1 MYLLDTN
8 VISELRPGKR
18 GQSPAVLAW
27 AATMPLEM
35 QFISCITLLELRL
48 GMELKARQD
57 SKQGALLEAW
67 IQGVEDLFADRTLP
81 ITAKGARLCA
91 PMHVPNPADL
101 ADTLI
106 AATAL
111 EHGFTM
117 VSRNVQDFSQL
128 GVSLINP
135 WDFSPAAK

>member
-18 GQSPAVLAW
+18 AQSQAVLAW
-27 AATMPLEM
+27 AERMPIEQ
-35 QFISCITLLELRL
+35 QFICSLTLFELRL

-57 SKQGALLEAW
+57 RQQGAVLARW
-67 IQGVEDLFADRTLP
+67 IEGVEALFADRTLP
-81 ITAKGARLCA
+81 VTGKGARLCA
-91 PMHVPNPADL
+91 PMHVPDPADL

-111 EHGFTM
+111 EHGFT
-117 VSRNVQDFSQL
+117 VVTRNVQDFERL
-128 GVSLINP
+128 GVPLINP
-135 WDFSPAAK
+135 WDHRSQAK